1 VWIEVPYFSTVLE
14 KNTGLKLGVNQIK
27 RVTGPSRAVSHT
39 QLAAVDE
46 NTRMYS
52 SFSPNSIL
60 KIGFGQSHQYL
71 ATLYVDHSKN
81 VFSACASFLISKI
94 VSIYENGI

>member
-14 KNTGLKLGVNQIK
+14 KNTELKLGVNQIK
-27 RVTGPSRAVSHT
+27 RVSHT

-60 KIGFGQSHQYL
+60 KIGFGQSLQYL